1 MKTITRKEFIEQVGV
16 GAAVLFVAACASS
29 CKKTSNTPS
38 GPTSVN
44 FTVDVSTGALAT
56 NGGYLI
62 QSGVIVARTTSGSF
76 VAVSATCTH
85 QGGTLG
91 YNSSSNIFACPL
103 HGATFSTSGS
113 VISGPASTN
122 LQKYNTTLT
131 GNSLRVYS

>member
-16 GAAVLFVAACASS
+16 GAAVLFVAACAGS
-29 CKKTSNTPS
+29 CQKTSSSPS
-38 GPTSVN
+38 GPTNVN

-85 QGGTLG
+85 SGGTLG
-91 YNSSSNIFACPL
+91 YNSSSNIFQCPL
-103 HGATFSTSGS
+103 HGATFNTSG
-113 VISGPASTN
+113 VVTGGPAPTN
-122 LQKYNTTLT
+122 LQAYKTTLS
-131 GNSLRVYS
+131 GNSLHVYS

>member
-16 GAAVLFVAACASS
+16 GAAVVFVAACAGS
-29 CKKTSNTPS
+29 CTKTSNSPS

-85 QGGTLG
+85 NGGQLYFT
-91 YNSSSNIFACPL
+91 SSNIFQCPL
-103 HGATFSTSGS
+103 HGATFNTSG
-113 VISGPASTN
+113 VVTGGPAPTN
-122 LQKYNTTLT
+122 LQVYKTTLN
-131 GNSLRVYS
+131 GNSLRV